1 MTTAEPSRWIPLTTH
16 RPVGTTRNLRDLG
29 GTPASDGQ
37 MVARERVYRS
47 EALVRP
53 GTAALCAVW
62 EPAHTRLYGE
72 LGIRTVLDLR
82 AGAESARAPSA
93 WPDATGA
100 DYVALPMDEGA
111 EGDTNFVAQIRA
123 GQRTRFTTED
133 LADFYA
139 STLRRRAPDFGA
151 GLRVIAD
158 AARLPVL
165 VHCAAGKDR
174 TGLLVALLLEAL
186 GVSRPVVVA
195 DYALTG
201 VLRPDRVRAYAHLF
215 TESGVEL
222 ADIAMLFD
230 SPAAAMTAALAGL
243 DETYGSVRT
252 YLERECGL
260 SSGELAS
267 LQANLLVE
275 APVTPS

>member
-1 MTTAEPSRWIPLTTH
+1 MAEPSSWIPLTTH
-16 RPVGTTRNLRDLG
+16 RPIGTTQNLRDLG
-29 GTPASDGQ
+29 GTPAGDWLV
-37 MVARERVYRS
+37 VARGRVYRS

-53 GTAALCAVW
+53 GTTALCAVW
-62 EPAHTRLYGE
+62 EPTHTRLYGE
-72 LGIRTVLDLR
+72 LGLRTVLDLR
-82 AGAESARAPSA
+82 ARAETARAPSA
-93 WPDATGA
+93 WPDATSA
-100 DYVALPMDEGA
+100 AYVALPMDEGA
-111 EGDTNFVAQIRA
+111 EGDTNFVAEIRA
-123 GQRTRFTTED
+123 GLRTRFTADD

-139 STLRRRAPDFGA
+139 STLRRRGPDFGA

-158 AARLPVL
+158 AARLPAL

-174 TGLLVALLLEAL
+174 TGLLIALLLEAL

-230 SPAAAMTAALAGL
+230 SPAAAMEAALAGL
-243 DETYGSVRT
+243 DEEYGSVLA

-260 SSGELAS
+260 SPDELAS
-267 LQANLLVE
+267 LRTNLLVE

>member
-1 MTTAEPSRWIPLTTH
+1 LTTH
-16 RPVGTTRNLRDLG
+16 RPVGTTQNLRDLG
-29 GTPASDGQ
+29 GMPAGDGQ
-37 MVARERVYRS
+37 VVARRRVYRA

-53 GTAALCAVW
+53 GTTELCAVW
-62 EPAHTRLYGE
+62 DPAHTQLYRE
-72 LGIRTVLDLR
+72 LGLRTVLDLR
-82 AGAESARAPSA
+82 ARAETARAPSA
-93 WPDATGA
+93 WPEATGA
-100 DYVALPMDEGA
+100 VYVALPMDEGA
-111 EGDTNFVAQIRA
+111 EGDTNFVAEIRA
-123 GQRTRFTTED
+123 GLRTRFTADD
-133 LADFYA
+133 LAEFYGA
-139 STLRRRAPDFGA
+139 TLRRRGADFGA
-151 GLRVIAD
+151 GLRVIAA

-230 SPAAAMTAALAGL
+230 SPAAAMEAALAGL
-243 DETYGSVRT
+243 DEDYGSVPA

-260 SSGELAS
+260 SPDELAS
-267 LQANLLVE
+267 LRANLLVE
-275 APVTPS
+275 AVNRVTPS